1 MKRHDTTPTLGISA
15 RLLIGAGIAASLF
28 LIGIPLI
35 TIFSAAF
42 KEGWQVYWKNISQ
55 PDTLAA
61 IRLTVFA
68 ALVSVLVNTVFGVI
82 AAWLLAHFR
91 FPGRKLLLSLIEL
104 PLSMPSIVAGTA
116 YLFIYGAQGWLG
128 PWLME
133 HHLKIMF
140 AVPGIILITVFVTCP
155 FVIREILP
163 VMESQGQDE
172 EDAAHTLGANGWQI
186 LLRITLPKIRWGLFY
201 GIMLCNARAFGEFGA
216 VSVVSGAIRGET
228 STLTLQV
235 DQLYHDY
242 NSTGA
247 FASATL
253 LALITIVTLMIK
265 LSIEHSSTAKSSDS
279 ITSSS
284 MAAES

>member
-104 PLSMPSIVAGTA
+104 PLSMPPIVAGTA

-186 LLRITLPKIRWGLFY
+186 LTRITLPKIRWGLFY

-228 STLTLQV
+228 STLTLQI

-242 NSTGA
+242 NSIGA

-253 LALITIVTLMIK
+253 LALITLVTLMIK